1 MSPERAPVRMKLNIF
16 KCMTVMVCLGMP
28 VAGFAD
34 DDDDARFATQALRDG
49 KILSLSEILDRVH
62 DVTGDNILEVE
73 MEHEDERL
81 VYEVYFLDPGGRR
94 REIYVDAVTGEVL
107 MQKIDD
113 ESDARSTD

>member
-1 MSPERAPVRMKLNIF
+1 
-16 KCMTVMVCLGMP
+16 
-28 VAGFAD
+28 
-34 DDDDARFATQALRDG
+34 
-49 KILSLSEILDRVH
+49 
-62 DVTGDNILEVE
+62 